1 LIVPK
6 VYGDRLR
13 LSTLTVL
20 VSCMAAGLVGGVIGA
35 IVILPLVASYP
46 IVERIWLR
54 RHLEVDTVAK
64 HSQIDAEE
72 HPGT

>member
-1 LIVPK
+1 
-6 VYGDRLR
+6 
-13 LSTLTVL
+13 
-20 VSCMAAGLVGGVIGA
+20 LVGGVIGA